1 MPVTDGVA
9 VLNAKTL
16 EIIGT
21 LPLPAAAKST
31 QAKNADKPEVPVR
44 LAVVGDTL
52 LVQRGESVDAFAI
65 EA

>member
-1 MPVTDGVA
+1 MPVAGGVA
-9 VLNAKTL
+9 VLNVSTL

-31 QAKNADKPEVPVR
+31 HANDADKPELPVR

-52 LVQRGESVDAFAI
+52 LVQRGESVDAFVI
-65 EA
+65 EI